1 MLSHSVIKRS
11 WVAISINSNKVKTIT
26 LDERIQKDLSELY
39 NGGNT
44 PGVIQDALGLNGLI
58 QAKQGQTS
66 FATKALP
73 GYYTGKRD
81 AKTVMVML
89 NPGMDVDKA
98 NNNLNCEICKR
109 SMKNAGD
116 IDNYHKWSINY
127 GLEDKSRQDNFDLK
141 QAFFLKQ
148 WVDTGISL
156 PANLCSNSKS
166 DKQTLLDAKEIVLT
180 QKLQLDLIPYASS
193 SFGKFAKD
201 KISLVFPFVETVF
214 DEIFSHDRK
223 YVIFCSRKFEHVFKE
238 YNKGKKYPGTI
249 DFLGSYSQKIA
260 GSKINGSCT
269 KICIHYNNKSLDA
282 IIANTF
288 PNQALPNAYDKMED
302 YGAFCYSVYKSMIL

>member
-1 MLSHSVIKRS
+1 M
-11 WVAISINSNKVKTIT
+11 T
-26 LDERIQKDLSELY
+26 LDKRIQKDLSELY

-44 PGVIQDALGLNGLI
+44 PGVIQDALGLDGLI
-58 QAKQGQTS
+58 QAKLGQTS

-81 AKTVMVML
+81 AKTVMIML
-89 NPGMDVDKA
+89 NPGMDVDEA
-98 NNNLNCEICKR
+98 NNNLKCDICKR

-116 IDNYHKWSINY
+116 IVAYHKWSINY
-127 GLEDKSRQDNFDLK
+127 GHEDKSRQDYFDLK
-141 QAFFLKQ
+141 QAFFLHK
-148 WVDTGISL
+148 WKGTGISL
-156 PANLCSNSKS
+156 PTNLIANPKS

-223 YVIFCSRKFEHVFKE
+223 YVIFCSRKFERVFKE
-238 YNKGKKYPGTI
+238 YNKEKKYPGTI

-260 GSKINGSCT
+260 GSKINGSCS
-269 KICIHYNNKSLDA
+269 KICIYYNNKSLNA

-288 PNQALPNAYDKMED
+288 PNQALPNAY
-302 YGAFCYSVYKSMIL
+302 

>member
-1 MLSHSVIKRS
+1 M
-11 WVAISINSNKVKTIT
+11 T
-26 LDERIQKDLSELY
+26 LDKRIQKDLSELY

-44 PGVIQDALGLNGLI
+44 PGVIQDAFGLDGLI
-58 QAKQGQTS
+58 QAKSGQTS

-193 SFGKFAKD
+193 SFGSFIKG
-201 KISLVFPFVETVF
+201 KIGLVFPFVETLLK
-214 DEIFSHDRK
+214 EIFSEKRK
-223 YVIFCSRKFEHVFKE
+223 YVIFCSKKFARIFRE
-238 YNKGKKYPGTI
+238 YNKMNPGTFCFI
-249 DFLGSYSQKIA
+249 RTDKIMIPNSA
-260 GSKINGSCT
+260 IMGSCT
-269 KICIHYNNKSLDA
+269 KIHINYGKDSMDA
-282 IIANTF
+282 IISNTF
-288 PNQALPNAYDKMED
+288 PSQALPNAYELMEH
-302 YGAFCYSVYKSMIL
+302 YGEFCYNCFTRKP

>member
-1 MLSHSVIKRS
+1 MFSERLENLIKAALKDGVLTEQEKNAIIKRAG
-11 WVAISINSNKVKTIT
+11 VAISINSNKVKTIT
-26 LDERIQKDLSELY
+26 LDERIRKDLNELY

-44 PGVIQDALGLNGLI
+44 PGVIQDAFGLDGLI
-58 QAKQGQTS
+58 QAKSGQTS

-201 KISLVFPFVETVF
+201 KIFCKSTIVSL
-214 DEIFSHDRK
+214 
-223 YVIFCSRKFEHVFKE
+223 YIFC
-238 YNKGKKYPGTI
+238 
-249 DFLGSYSQKIA
+249 
-260 GSKINGSCT
+260 
-269 KICIHYNNKSLDA
+269 
-282 IIANTF
+282 
-288 PNQALPNAYDKMED
+288 
-302 YGAFCYSVYKSMIL
+302 IL

>member
-1 MLSHSVIKRS
+1 M
-11 WVAISINSNKVKTIT
+11 T
-26 LDERIQKDLSELY
+26 LDDRIQKDLNELH
-39 NGGNT
+39 NGGVT
-44 PGVIQDALGLNGLI
+44 PGVIQDALGLDGLI
-58 QAKQGQTS
+58 QAKSGQTS

-89 NPGMDVDKA
+89 NPGMDVDEA
-98 NNNLNCEICKR
+98 NNNLNCDIQKR

-127 GLEDKSRQDNFDLK
+127 GHEDKSRQDNFDLK
-141 QAFFLKQ
+141 QAFFLHK
-148 WVDTGISL
+148 WKGTGISL
-156 PANLCSNSKS
+156 PTNLIANPTN
-166 DKQTLLDAKEIVLT
+166 KQTLLDAKEIVLT

-201 KISLVFPFVETVF
+201 KLSLVFPFVETVF

-223 YVIFCSRKFEHVFKE
+223 YVIFCSRKFERVFKE
-238 YNKGKKYPGTI
+238 YNKTHLGTV
-249 DFLGSYSQKIA
+249 DFKGTASQKIG

-269 KICIHYNNKSLDA
+269 KICIHYNSKSLDA

-288 PNQALPNAYDKMED
+288 PNQALPNAYDLMEE
-302 YGAFCYSVYKSMIL
+302 YGKFCYETYLSI